1 MNRTSGL
8 FGWAGWLKGWG
19 SLSKI
24 SQDHRAFSRCLKA
37 WGGVINSLDIS
48 RIDRDERLLRGV
60 EDEVEW
66 RDYGA
71 DCPPEGRP
79 RKSSI
84 GSMARS
90 ASSDRRKGL
99 WLMAAAQ
106 SAIQAAAQPVRILEL
121 GTCLGA
127 GGDYLLSGAPV
138 GSTYIGL
145 EGSASLA
152 DFTRRRLE
160 QHAGMDVSVEAGPF
174 TRTLPAVIQ
183 ANEPFDVVF
192 LDGCHKGEALR
203 GQWRELQPLLS
214 PNAMVVVD
222 DIRWSQDMYAAWLH
236 LASEPQWAALDLFR
250 MGILTPHDPAIKGG
264 DIRRVS
270 WRQRA

>member
-1 MNRTSGL
+1 MGWVAKRVGELEQNQPRPPGFFTLLEGL
-8 FGWAGWLKGWG
+8 
-19 SLSKI
+19 
-24 SQDHRAFSRCLKA
+24 
-37 WGGVINSLDIS
+37 GGVVNSLDIS

-174 TRTLPAVIQ
+174 DADFTRRDP
-183 ANEPFDVVF
+183 
-192 LDGCHKGEALR
+192 
-203 GQWRELQPLLS
+203 GQ
-214 PNAMVVVD
+214 
-222 DIRWSQDMYAAWLH
+222 
-236 LASEPQWAALDLFR
+236 
-250 MGILTPHDPAIKGG
+250 
-264 DIRRVS
+264 
-270 WRQRA
+270 